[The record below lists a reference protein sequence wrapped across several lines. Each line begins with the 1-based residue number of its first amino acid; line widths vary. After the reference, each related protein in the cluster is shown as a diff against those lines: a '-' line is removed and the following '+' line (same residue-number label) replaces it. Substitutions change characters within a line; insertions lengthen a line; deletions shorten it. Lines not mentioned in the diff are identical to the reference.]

1 MFKSRKVRKEDAWD
15 GIVIDK
21 TRRATDGSN
30 LYHYVEVRL
39 QDDSTL
45 KVRVDKPLW
54 ESLTIGDHLVKESGA
69 SEPTKAPR

>member
-15 GIVIDK
+15 GTVIDK

-30 LYHYVEVRL
+30 FYHYVEVRL

-54 ESLTIGDHLVKESGA
+54 ESLTIGDHLVKESGT